1 MTTIPREDHLALFA
15 LINKARMLNGWTTR
29 TAQDLDPTIR
39 TWFEIFAVYKI
50 PVACYGELYQRAFD
64 VRQKRMQQGKD
75 VPQMD
80 ATLLVSQWTGDWGL
94 RNALR
99 QREIDAGRTLMPN
112 AETVCD
118 LCDGSGWA
126 RTDTG
131 GRTGVVKC
139 THGI

>member
-1 MTTIPREDHLALFA
+1 
-15 LINKARMLNGWTTR
+15 MLNGWSTR
-29 TAQDLDPTIR
+29 TAAELDPTIR
-39 TWFEIFAVYKI
+39 TWFEIFAEYKI
-50 PVACYGELYQRAFD
+50 PVECYGELYKRAFD
-64 VRQKRMQQGKD
+64 VRQQRMQQGKD

-80 ATLLVSQWTGDWGL
+80 ATLLVSQWTGQWGL
-94 RNALR
+94 QNAMR
-99 QREIDAGRTLMPN
+99 QREVDAGRTLMPN

-126 RTDTG
+126 RTEQG